1 MDWLKRQL
9 RLIDTYTNRLT
20 RLYTEEYKK
29 VLKEIEALILELYA
43 KILEEGDPLLSH
55 LYQYKRYYKLTKEIQ
70 AKLTDLGIKQERIF
84 TNEMTEFYKKNIEIL
99 EDEFETPFRLTDERI
114 KEIIQQDLI
123 ENTLWQESI

>member
-9 RLIDTYTNRLT
+9 KLIDTYTNRLT
-20 RLYTEEYKK
+20 RLYAEEYKK

-43 KILEEGDPLLSH
+43 KILDEGEPLLSH

-70 AKLTDLGIKQERIF
+70 AKLTELGIKQERLF
-84 TNEMTEFYKKNIEIL
+84 TQEMTDFYKKNIAIL
-99 EDEFETPFRLTDERI
+99 DDQFETPFSITDEKI